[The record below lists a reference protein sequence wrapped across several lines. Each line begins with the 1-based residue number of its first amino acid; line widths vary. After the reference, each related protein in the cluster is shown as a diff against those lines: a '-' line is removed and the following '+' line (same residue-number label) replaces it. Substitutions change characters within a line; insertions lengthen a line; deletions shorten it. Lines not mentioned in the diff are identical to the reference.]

1 MKALIFEN
9 KVVDIQPEPFPV
21 APSMEWYNAPE
32 GCQVGWLL
40 ENGQIVTNDKRTD
53 AEKAEDE
60 LTDLRNKRNSL
71 LQKTD
76 WWALSDVSMTQA
88 QIDYR
93 QALRDITNQFQSMN
107 DEGFAWPTEP
117 SA

>member
-9 KVVDIQPEPFPV
+9 RVVDIQPEPFPV
-21 APSMEWYNAPE
+21 APSMQWYDAPE

-53 AEKAEDE
+53 AEKVADE
-60 LTDLRNKRNSL
+60 LSSLREKRNRRL
-71 LQKTD
+71 EKTD
-76 WWALSDVSMTQA
+76 WWALSDRAMTQE
-88 QIDYR
+88 QINYR
-93 QALRDITNQFQSMN
+93 QALRDITDQFQSMN